1 MVVSTNI
8 ITQNTRGEITNLQ
21 NAICSIFPE
30 YGTSALD
37 IPYYDSDK
45 HMYIVDQYT
54 SESGNRRVTYV
65 AVSRQLCV
73 EVTLTMYHSW
83 TLMSSVRV
91 MIPNVES
98 LKVVKT
104 YEWPQTTYF
113 NLLKLCEKIRD
124 LAKEF
129 AADNLHDL
137 SEEEKA
143 QLREFVDS
151 LVDGLL
157 RGDIDTH
164 LQDGCYEILAAYCR
178 QMKVCRDFVTF

>member
-1 MVVSTNI
+1 MLKTDTMEMLINPTSKSKTLQVK
-8 ITQNTRGEITNLQ
+8 ITNLQ

-30 YGTSALD
+30 FGTSAID

-113 NLLKLCEKIRD
+113 NLLKLCE
-124 LAKEF
+124 
-129 AADNLHDL
+129 ADNLHDL
-137 SEEEKA
+137 SEEEQT
-143 QLREFVDS
+143 QLTEFVDS

-164 LQDGCYEILAAYCR
+164 LQDGCHEILAAYCR

>member
-1 MVVSTNI
+1 MVALTNI
-8 ITQNTRGEITNLQ
+8 VKKTSNGDIVNLQ
-21 NAICSIFPE
+21 TLIKGIFPE
-30 YGTSALD
+30 YGTFALD

-54 SESGNRRVTYV
+54 SDSGNRRVTYV

-73 EVTLTMYHSW
+73 EVTLTMFHSW
-83 TLMSSVRV
+83 TLMSAIRV
-91 MIPNVES
+91 MIPNIES

-124 LAKEF
+124 LAVEF

-137 SEEEKA
+137 TEDEEK
-143 QLREFVDS
+143 QLSEFVDS
-151 LVDGLL
+151 LIGNLL
-157 RGDIDTH
+157 RDDIDAH
-164 LQDGCYEILAAYCR
+164 LQSGCDEILAAYCK
-178 QMKVCRDFVTF
+178 QMKVCKDFVTF

>member
-1 MVVSTNI
+1 MPVLTNFLRK
-8 ITQNTRGEITNLQ
+8 TSSEEITTLHNM
-21 NAICSIFPE
+21 ISCIFPE
-30 YGTSALD
+30 YGTSSLD

-113 NLLKLCEKIRD
+113 NLLKLCEKVRD

-137 SEEEKA
+137 SEEEQT
-143 QLREFVDS
+143 QLTDFVDS
-151 LVDGLL
+151 LVVGLL
-157 RGDIDTH
+157 RGDIYTH
-164 LQDGCYEILAAYCR
+164 LQDGCHEILAAYCK